1 MKKLISVFL
10 SMSLVLAYV
19 MPTYVSAEETVK
31 NVDVEHVS
39 FEEYQNNKDYY
50 DSLITQGY
58 AIGVSF
64 DATYSDEQIQD
75 LLNLPI
81 PSGNSSDET
90 IQPRGA
96 SQPTAVHNIH
106 LHGSKEVH
114 SDADYEIMWSN
125 YKYTGCTFYL
135 LQLFNYDYNNELRI
149 RIFNTSDDTVDVSV
163 NPRSGINYAF
173 HTDSTS
179 DEFYFF
185 LSPPSHTDGYIFC
198 CPAS

>member
-75 LLNLPI
+75 L
-81 PSGNSSDET
+81 
-90 IQPRGA
+90 
-96 SQPTAVHNIH
+96 
-106 LHGSKEVH
+106 
-114 SDADYEIMWSN
+114 
-125 YKYTGCTFYL
+125 
-135 LQLFNYDYNNELRI
+135 
-149 RIFNTSDDTVDVSV
+149 
-163 NPRSGINYAF
+163 
-173 HTDSTS
+173 
-179 DEFYFF
+179 
-185 LSPPSHTDGYIFC
+185 
-198 CPAS
+198 